1 MEDEI
6 KSTMSEEKFEDLKKE
21 IQNDTKSVVEDILKS
36 NVSSQRLPMGN
47 EEAKV
52 KAANGKF
59 KSFGDFAMAIHDK
72 ATGKNDDVRLKALGE
87 GSGETGGFLVPEEFR
102 SELLQVALENAVVRP
117 RAKIIP
123 MASNTLKIPTVKD
136 TTHASTVFGGVSAK
150 WTEEA
155 GSYTASE
162 PDFAQMQLT
171 AKKLTGYTQVSD
183 ELISDSAIALESL
196 LIGMFGDAIRH
207 FEEKSFIAGSGAGEP
222 LGILNADALISVSKQ
237 TGQAATTIVYE
248 NIVDMYSRMLPASAN
263 QAVWI
268 CNPNIMPQLMTMAL
282 NVGTGGSAI
291 FVNNASDGVP
301 MTIFGRPVLFTE
313 HCKTLGTVGD
323 IFFADLGFYVIGD
336 RQGVAIASSPHY
348 RFANGETVWRFTE
361 RIDGGPWLESA
372 ITPENGSTLS
382 PFIALS
388 TRS

>member
-21 IQNDTKSVVEDILKS
+21 IQSDTKAVVEDILKS
-36 NVSSQRLPMGN
+36 NVSSQRLPMG
-47 EEAKV
+47 EEDAKAQ
-52 KAANGKF
+52 AANGKF
-59 KSFGDFAMAIHDK
+59 KSFGDFALAIHDK
-72 ATGKNDDVRLKALGE
+72 STGKNNDTRLKALGE
-87 GSGETGGFLVPEEFR
+87 NSGETGGFLVPEEFR
-102 SELLQVALENAVVRP
+102 AQLMQLSLEDAVVRP
-117 RAKIIP
+117 RATIIP

-136 TTHASTVFGGVSAK
+136 TTHASTVFGGVSAQ
-150 WTEEA
+150 WVEEA

-162 PDFAQMQLT
+162 PDFGQMQLN

-183 ELISDSAIALESL
+183 ELISDSSIALESL

-237 TGQAATTIVYE
+237 TGQAASTIVYE

-263 QAVWI
+263 NSVWI
-268 CNPNIMPQLMTMAL
+268 ANPNIMPQLMTMAL

-301 MTIFGRPVLFTE
+301 MTIFGRPVIFTE

-323 IFFADLGFYVIGD
+323 IFFADLSYYVIGD
-336 RQGVAIASSPHY
+336 RNGVAIASSPHY